1 MKLKAEKKVAKLM
14 LDAAEAAS
22 DEALFL
28 FGKDGVEM
36 RQMDP
41 SQIAMVSFSIPKS
54 KFVEYSIEGEKEL
67 MMFCVKD
74 VLKAVSKASDT
85 VGIEKVGNKLQIKS
99 IGLGATTTFF
109 ASLIDTGANTLG
121 KLPTLVP
128 IVKIVLKTSAL
139 KKAIADIED
148 LSGSS
153 HLAMTFKEGNFQ
165 LRGHGD
171 KNEAV
176 MDFNKEDKKTV
187 VSMDAPV
194 DEKGNA
200 AEVHCVYP
208 TKYLT
213 DLLGAVS
220 SENVRLE
227 LKTNAPLT
235 IRDTE
240 LDIACW
246 LAPRID
252 ND

>member
-1 MKLKAEKKVAKLM
+1 MKLKAEKKIAKLM
-14 LDAAEAAS
+14 LDAAEAAN
-22 DEALFL
+22 DESLFL
-28 FGKDGVEM
+28 FGKEGVEM

-54 KFVEYSIEGEKEL
+54 KFAEYSIEGEKEL
-67 MMFCVKD
+67 MMFSVRD
-74 VLKAVSKASDT
+74 VLKAVSRASDT
-85 VGIEKVGNKLQIKS
+85 VGMEKVGNKLQIKS
-99 IGLGATTTFF
+99 IGLGATMTFF
-109 ASLIDTGANTLG
+109 ASLIDVGANTLN

-128 IVKIVLKTSAL
+128 IVKIVLNTSAL

-153 HLAMTFKEGNFQ
+153 HIAMSFTEGNFQ

-187 VSMDAPV
+187 VSMDAPT
-194 DEKGNA
+194 DDKGKI
-200 AEVHCVYP
+200 AEMKGVYP
-208 TKYLT
+208 TEYLK
-213 DLLGAVS
+213 DLLGAIS
-220 SENVRLE
+220 SANVRLE
-227 LKTNAPLT
+227 LKTNAPLI

-240 LDIACW
+240 LDISAY

-252 ND
+252 SD

>member
-28 FGKDGVEM
+28 FGKEGVEM

-67 MMFCVKD
+67 MMFSVKD
-74 VLKAVSKASDT
+74 VLKAVSKAGDT
-85 VGIEKVGNKLQIKS
+85 VGMEKVGNKLQIKS

-121 KLPTLVP
+121 KMPTLVP
-128 IVKIVLKTSAL
+128 IVKIVLKTSDL
-139 KKAIADIED
+139 KRAISDVED

-153 HLAMTFKEGNFQ
+153 HIAFKFKDGNFRISG
-165 LRGHGD
+165 LGD

-176 MDFNKEDKKTV
+176 MDFTQENKKTV
-187 VSMDAPV
+187 ISIDAPV
-194 DEKGNA
+194 DDKGKV
-200 AEVHCVYP
+200 AEISCVYP
-208 TKYLT
+208 AQYLN

-227 LKTNAPLT
+227 LKTNAPLI

-240 LDIACW
+240 LDICAF